1 MCVWEGSCVKLKQ
14 KSILPVDISHDRTP
28 TTRLEKEVGGF
39 LEYPHPSQPQ
49 HNTLRAQ
56 PRWIKIHAS
65 QHPASK
71 NRFRSEEWWWRC
83 CKTVGRGKFCEMWL
97 WNVCEDCSYHHTLGG
112 DDPSLRAPVCYSDQ
126 PGGVKEG
133 GGVAPDQSA
142 SVIMCLGTLVFQ
154 KKMATEKTG
163 NHKWHKCGCNDKGIE
178 TSVLH
183 LNIYMDQEEQ
193 INFAQIFSSSTL

>member
-97 WNVCEDCSYHHTLGG
+97 WNVREDCSYHHTLGG
-112 DDPSLRAPVCYSDQ
+112 DDPSLRARVCYSDQ
-126 PGGVKEG
+126 PGEWRWEAVSHQTSQRLSSCAWAHLCYCVSEEDGNGKNR
-133 GGVAPDQSA
+133 QSQ
-142 SVIMCLGTLVFQ
+142 MTQMWL
-154 KKMATEKTG
+154 
-163 NHKWHKCGCNDKGIE
+163 
-178 TSVLH
+178 
-183 LNIYMDQEEQ
+183 
-193 INFAQIFSSSTL
+193 

>member
-112 DDPSLRAPVCYSDQ
+112 DDPSLGARVCYSDQ
-126 PGGVKEG
+126 PGEWRREAVSHQTSQRLSSCAWAHLRSRKRRQRKNTNDTNVTSMTRE
-133 GGVAPDQSA
+133 
-142 SVIMCLGTLVFQ
+142 Q
-154 KKMATEKTG
+154 KRQCCIWIFIWIKK
-163 NHKWHKCGCNDKGIE
+163 
-178 TSVLH
+178 
-183 LNIYMDQEEQ
+183 
-193 INFAQIFSSSTL
+193 NFFSSTL